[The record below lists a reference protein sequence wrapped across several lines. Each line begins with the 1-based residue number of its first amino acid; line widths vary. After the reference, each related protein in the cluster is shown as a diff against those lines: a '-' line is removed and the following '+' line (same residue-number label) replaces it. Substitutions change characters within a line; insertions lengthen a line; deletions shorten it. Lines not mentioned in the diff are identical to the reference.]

1 MTRTDPAN
9 SRGSS
14 LRSSARRL
22 RLRELSQART
32 QLGPELPINQFA
44 DLAATAIVVGERERA
59 ANFVADSCSA
69 RAIARK
75 APTAVV
81 PTTGAGFSGSDAAA
95 PTAARTA

>member
-1 MTRTDPAN
+1 MQENRQFDP
-9 SRGSS
+9 
-14 LRSSARRL
+14 RL
-22 RLRELSQART
+22 GLFT
-32 QLGPELPINQFA
+32 
-44 DLAATAIVVGERERA
+44 ATAIVVGERERA